1 MIISTQGKCEDLVLL
16 GAKKKSGLI
25 VVNSYQEISW
35 LGILGKNFLQ
45 FKQIEKFKT
54 KGLSSKN
61 IKAGKSQATITAL
74 MCFGYRIITLW
85 LLRRF
90 KKAKF

>member
-16 GAKKKSGLI
+16 GAKKSGLI
-25 VVNSYQEISW
+25 VVTSYQEISW
-35 LGILGKNFLQ
+35 LGILGINFLQ

-61 IKAGKSQATITAL
+61 IKASKSQATIIAL
-74 MCFGYRIITLW
+74 MCFGYRIITLY
-85 LLRRF
+85 L
-90 KKAKF
+90 